1 MTELRSAFVT
11 GGGSGIG
18 RASAFALARQGLAV
32 VVADN
37 DVKAALATAVQIR
50 QRGGQARGTQADV
63 TDQVQVHDALALTL
77 DFGPLAAAVNSAG
90 IQGALAP
97 IHQCTTDNWDQT
109 IAVNLTGMF
118 LSMKE
123 ELALMLPRGVGAI
136 VNLSSNF
143 GLVGKT
149 RVPAYN
155 ASKHGVIGL
164 TKNAALDYAA
174 SGIRVNAVCPGPTA
188 TRMLDA
194 IAVQSGSGG
203 AAMLKEVEQRVPM
216 GRLGTADEVAE
227 AIAWL
232 CSPQASW
239 VTGIAMSV
247 DGGFVT

>member
-1 MTELRSAFVT
+1 MSELASAFVT
-11 GGGSGIG
+11 GAGSGIG
-18 RASAFALARQGLAV
+18 RASAFALARRGFAI
-32 VVADN
+32 VVADT
-37 DVKAALATAVQIR
+37 DETAALATAVKIR
-50 QRGGQARGTQADV
+50 QQGGQARGVKADV
-63 TDQVQVHDALALTL
+63 TDQEQLHEAVALTG

-97 IHQCTTDNWDQT
+97 IHQCTTNNWHET
-109 IAVNLTGMF
+109 IAVNLTGVF

-123 ELALMLPRGVGAI
+123 ELALMLPQGSGAI

-164 TKNAALDYAA
+164 TKNAALDYAP
-174 SGIRVNAVCPGPTA
+174 SGIRVNAVCPGPTS
-188 TRMLDA
+188 TPMLDT
-194 IAVQSGSGG
+194 IALQPGSGG
-203 AAMLKEVEQRVPM
+203 EAMLKEVEQRVPM
-216 GRLGTADEVAE
+216 GRLGTADEVAA

-232 CSPQASW
+232 CSSEASW
-239 VTGIAMSV
+239 VTGTAMSV